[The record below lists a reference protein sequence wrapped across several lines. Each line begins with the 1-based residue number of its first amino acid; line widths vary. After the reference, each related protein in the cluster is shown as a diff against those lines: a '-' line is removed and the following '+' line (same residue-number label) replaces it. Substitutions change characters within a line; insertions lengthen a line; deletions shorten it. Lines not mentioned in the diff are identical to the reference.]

1 KVNHTK
7 SPPENEFSGGFL
19 TEQTSLKRHVGI
31 YHRIT
36 CLFSLAILGDM
47 KQIKLETDFFQNR
60 SQIPQ

>member
-1 KVNHTK
+1 MSKL
-7 SPPENEFSGGFL
+7 FF